1 MPNDGS
7 SSGPNDGSNEGSG
20 NGPNDGSNDGSG
32 NGSNDGSNDGSS
44 SGPNDGSGSG
54 PNDRSNSSSNDRSNS
69 SPRLAVSELT
79 VRFDNFTAVQDVSF
93 NLHDGKTLAVVG
105 ESGSGK
111 SVTALS
117 IMRLVELGTRATI
130 SAGEV
135 RYREDDG
142 TVTDLLPLSEQQMRS
157 VRGDRISMIFQEPLT
172 SLNPVYTVGSQI
184 SEALRLH
191 RGMSRS
197 EALQRA
203 LEMLDRVRIPDAA
216 SRLRQY
222 PHEMSGGMR
231 QRVMIAMALACD
243 PAILIADEPT
253 TALDVTIQAQ
263 ILALI
268 SEMQRETGAAV
279 LIITHD
285 MGVVAE
291 VADEV
296 VVMRASKVVER
307 GDVYDIFE
315 RPQQP
320 YTRELLAAVP
330 RLGSMTGLDEP
341 HRFELLTDAANHE

>member
-1 MPNDGS
+1 M
-7 SSGPNDGSNEGSG
+7 SSGGGFTG
-20 NGPNDGSNDGSG
+20 GLNGKQ
-32 NGSNDGSNDGSS
+32 
-44 SGPNDGSGSG
+44 
-54 PNDRSNSSSNDRSNS
+54 
-69 SPRLAVSELT
+69 RLAVSGLT
-79 VRFDNFTAVQDVSF
+79 VAFDNFVAVQDVSF
-93 NLHDGKTLAVVG
+93 NLHDGQTLALVG

-130 SAGEV
+130 SAGRV
-135 RYREDDG
+135 SYREDDD
-142 TVTDLLPLSEQQMRS
+142 TVSDLLQLPEKQMRA

-184 SEALRLH
+184 YEVLRLH

-197 EALQRA
+197 QARQRA

-243 PAILIADEPT
+243 PSILIADEPT
-253 TALDVTIQAQ
+253 TALDVTTQAQ

-268 SEMQRETGAAV
+268 AELQSETGAAV

-291 VADEV
+291 IADEV
-296 VVMRASKVVER
+296 VVMRASNVVER
-307 GDVYDIFE
+307 GGVNDIFE

-330 RLGSMTGLDEP
+330 RLGSMAGSEAP
-341 HRFELLTDAANHE
+341 HRFELLTDDPELSASAPEMPADATSREQSA